1 MGKLIATDLDG
12 TLFYPK
18 DKVEMIHKPNLFFLQ
33 SFIDDG
39 GEVVIISG
47 RSYKYCLKVIN
58 KIGRPCQAISYNGA
72 CVYDGK
78 KLIYSNSIPNQ
89 EAKEIIKDIFE
100 TYKNP
105 GVFLMT
111 ERGLFIHL
119 IYKSKLI
126 RKGYELYYKN
136 LKIYAEDLFP
146 NEEDYEKELEN
157 GQIYKIMI
165 FFGLGKKKKEKASN
179 ANKIIRNVYEN
190 VECNWSDNVI
200 EITAKNCSKANA
212 LKELVAREGL
222 NHDDVYVVGDSGND
236 ISMFKAFPEHSFCM
250 GHSPQS
256 VRKNAKYTIEKF
268 EFLSRYIY
276 EK

>member
-18 DKVEMIHKPNLFFLQ
+18 DRNELISKPNLFFLQ

-39 GEVVIISG
+39 GKVVIISG
-47 RSYKYCLKVIN
+47 RSYKFCLKVIK

-72 CVYDGK
+72 CVYDGTK
-78 KLIYSNSIPNQ
+78 ILFRHSIPNA
-89 EAKEIIKDIFE
+89 EAKEIIDDIYK

-111 ERGLFIHL
+111 EKGLFIHL
-119 IYKSKLI
+119 VYKSWLI
-126 RKGYELYYKN
+126 RKGFELYYRAQKN
-136 LKIYAEDLFP
+136 YAEDLVIG
-146 NEEDYEKELEN
+146 EDKYSEELET

-165 FFGLGKKKKEKASN
+165 FFGLGKKKKQKASN

-190 VECNWSDNVI
+190 VECNWSTNVI
-200 EITAKNCSKANA
+200 EITAKGCSKANS
-212 LKELVAREGL
+212 LKYLTEREKI
-222 NHDDVYVVGDSGND
+222 NPDDVYVVGDSGND

-250 GHSPQS
+250 GHSHET
-256 VRKNAKYTIEKF
+256 VRKHAKYTIDKF
-268 EFLSRYIY
+268 EYLSRYIY
-276 EK
+276 QK

>member
-1 MGKLIATDLDG
+1 MAKLIATDLDG

-18 DKVEMIHKPNLFFLQ
+18 DKTEMIYKPNLFFLQ

-39 GEVVIISG
+39 GKVVLISG
-47 RSYKYCLKVIN
+47 RSFKFCLKVIE

-72 CVYDGK
+72 CVYDGNK
-78 KLIYSNSIPNQ
+78 ILNINSIPNE
-89 EAKEIIKDIFE
+89 EAKEIIKDIYE

-111 ERGLFIHL
+111 EKGLFIHL
-119 IYKSKLI
+119 VYKSKLI
-126 RKGYELYYKN
+126 RKGYEIYYKN
-136 LKIYAEDLFP
+136 QKIYAEDLIP
-146 NEEDYEKELEN
+146 GEDDYLQELET
-157 GQIYKIMI
+157 GHIYKIMI

-179 ANKIIRNVYEN
+179 ANKIIRNVYDN
-190 VECNWSDNVI
+190 VEANWSDNVI
-200 EITAKNCSKANA
+200 EITAKGCSKAHA
-212 LKELVAREGL
+212 LKTLVERDGINPE
-222 NHDDVYVVGDSGND
+222 DVYVVGDSGND

-256 VRKNAKYTIEKF
+256 VRKHAKYTIDKF
-268 EFLSRYIY
+268 ESLSRYIY

>member
-179 ANKIIRNVYEN
+179 A
-190 VECNWSDNVI
+190 
-200 EITAKNCSKANA
+200 

-256 VRKNAKYTIEKF
+256 VRKHAKYTIEKF

>member
-18 DKVEMIHKPNLFFLQ
+18 DRTEMIYQPNLFFLQ

-39 GEVVIISG
+39 GKVVLISG
-47 RSYKYCLKVIN
+47 RSFKFCLKVIE

-72 CVYDGK
+72 CVYDGSK
-78 KLIYSNSIPNQ
+78 ILNLSSIPNK
-89 EAKEIIKDIFE
+89 EAKEIIKDIYE

-111 ERGLFIHL
+111 DKGLFIHL
-119 IYKSKLI
+119 VYKSKLI
-126 RKGYELYYKN
+126 RKGYELYYKHQ
-136 LKIYAEDLFP
+136 KIYAEDLIP
-146 NEEDYEKELEN
+146 GEDDYARELET
-157 GQIYKIMI
+157 GHIYKIMI

-179 ANKIIRNVYEN
+179 ANKIIRNVYDN
-190 VECNWSDNVI
+190 VEANWSDNVI
-200 EITAKNCSKANA
+200 EITAKGCSKAHA
-212 LKELVAREGL
+212 LQTLVEREGI
-222 NHDDVYVVGDSGND
+222 NPNDVYVVGDSGND

-250 GHSPQS
+250 GHSPAS
-256 VRKNAKYTIEKF
+256 VRKHAKYTIDKF
-268 EFLSRYIY
+268 ESLSRYIY

>member
-18 DKVEMIHKPNLFFLQ
+18 DRNELISKPNLFFLQ

-39 GEVVIISG
+39 GKVVIISG
-47 RSYKYCLKVIN
+47 RSYKFCLKVIK

-72 CVYDGK
+72 CVYDGTK
-78 KLIYSNSIPNQ
+78 ILFRHSIPNA
-89 EAKEIIKDIFE
+89 EAKEIIDDIFK

-111 ERGLFIHL
+111 EKGLFIHL
-119 IYKSKLI
+119 VYKSWLI
-126 RKGYELYYKN
+126 RKGFELYYRAQKN
-136 LKIYAEDLFP
+136 YAEDLVIG
-146 NEEDYEKELEN
+146 EDKYSEELET

-165 FFGLGKKKKEKASN
+165 FFGLGKKKKQKASN

-190 VECNWSDNVI
+190 VECNWSTNVI
-200 EITAKNCSKANA
+200 EITAKGCSKANS
-212 LKELVAREGL
+212 LKYLTEREKI
-222 NHDDVYVVGDSGND
+222 NPDDVYVVGDSGND

-250 GHSPQS
+250 GHSPET
-256 VRKNAKYTIEKF
+256 VRKHAKYTIDKF
-268 EFLSRYIY
+268 EYLSRYIY
-276 EK
+276 QK

>member
-18 DKVEMIHKPNLFFLQ
+18 DRNELISKPNLFFLQ

-39 GEVVIISG
+39 GKVVIISG
-47 RSYKYCLKVIN
+47 RSYKFCLKVIK

-72 CVYDGK
+72 CVYDGTK
-78 KLIYSNSIPNQ
+78 ILFRHSIPNA
-89 EAKEIIKDIFE
+89 EAKEIIDDIFK

-111 ERGLFIHL
+111 EKGLFIHL
-119 IYKSKLI
+119 VYKSRLI
-126 RKGYELYYKN
+126 RKGFELYYRAQKN
-136 LKIYAEDLFP
+136 YAEDLVIG
-146 NEEDYEKELEN
+146 EDKYSEELET

-165 FFGLGKKKKEKASN
+165 FFGLGKKKKQKASN

-190 VECNWSDNVI
+190 VECNWSTNVI
-200 EITAKNCSKANA
+200 EITAKGCSKANS
-212 LKELVAREGL
+212 LKYLTEREKI
-222 NHDDVYVVGDSGND
+222 NPDDVYVVGDSGND

-250 GHSPQS
+250 GHSPET
-256 VRKNAKYTIEKF
+256 VRKHAKYTIDKF
-268 EFLSRYIY
+268 EYLSRYIY
-276 EK
+276 QK